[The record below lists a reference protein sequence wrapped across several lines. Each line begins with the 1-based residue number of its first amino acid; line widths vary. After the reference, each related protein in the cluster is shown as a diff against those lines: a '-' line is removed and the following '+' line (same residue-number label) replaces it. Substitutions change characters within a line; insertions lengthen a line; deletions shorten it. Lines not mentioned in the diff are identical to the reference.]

1 MGRCSSRASRA
12 QPVGAQSEAQVRRA
26 LSGLETEGW
35 RLRHSLPGRGRARLL
50 HQRRRRERSHMA
62 IYRARARCWGLI
74 APGLGSRRRTR
85 CRSGR
90 SQRCRCPRQTPTPH
104 VRASSRTLRPEYSS
118 YHSSGSGRRC
128 GSGRHNRTTRVP
140 LPPSRPG
147 QAADT
152 CTRWQRPEDMRR
164 LAPGNSPAWGIAN
177 LIFSS
182 ALLRP
187 SESRRAPGT
196 FFCVSSGPGARSA
209 STRMAARPR
218 EREPGALAGRH
229 GSGRQQ
235 AHQRLPQSRQGGIY
249 LSQVGSRHG
258 LSTGGRAR
266 ERIGSFGRGRPGRGL
281 TIRLR

>member
-1 MGRCSSRASRA
+1 LGRCSSRASRA

-177 LIFSS
+177 SS
-182 ALLRP
+182 SLPHCSDHPRAEEPRGRSSVSRPDRERGRRRRGWLLAHA
-187 SESRRAPGT
+187 SESQARLQVVTDQA
-196 FFCVSSGPGARSA
+196 VSKHTSD
-209 STRMAARPR
+209 
-218 EREPGALAGRH
+218 
-229 GSGRQQ
+229 
-235 AHQRLPQSRQGGIY
+235 SRN
-249 LSQVGSRHG
+249 R
-258 LSTGGRAR
+258 
-266 ERIGSFGRGRPGRGL
+266 GRGVS
-281 TIRLR
+281 I